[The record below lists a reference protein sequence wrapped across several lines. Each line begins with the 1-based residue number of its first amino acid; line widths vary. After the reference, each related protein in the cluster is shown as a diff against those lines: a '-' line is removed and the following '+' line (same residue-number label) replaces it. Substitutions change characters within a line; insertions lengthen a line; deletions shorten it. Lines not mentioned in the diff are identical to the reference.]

1 MVERVGWWCLGG
13 GGCDV
18 VDFGLYPFFK
28 VGELFFEKGLDVGG
42 DGCKVVLGDGFLDG
56 GLVVFDLLDSV
67 GGLGKLGC
75 EVLTYFCQGLVE
87 EVLFV
92 KDLFSDEA
100 REGLGEFFHV
110 SLEGLA

>member
-1 MVERVGWWCLGG
+1 MGG
-13 GGCDV
+13 GGCDI
-18 VDFGLYPFFK
+18 VDFGFYSFFK
-28 VGELFFEKGLDVGG
+28 IGELFFEKGLDVGVYGCEVVVG
-42 DGCKVVLGDGFLDG
+42 DVFLDG
-56 GLVVFDLLDSV
+56 GLVVFYLLDSV
-67 GGLGKLGC
+67 GGLSELGR

-100 REGLGEFFHV
+100 REVLGEFFHV